1 MLAALHPPLMR
12 RRVLSLPVSLS
23 LRYLFAY
30 HFVFETAND
39 SEVGD
44 ITHVQLVS
52 TMKKHSSP
60 ERKHGPLRCQ

>member
-30 HFVFETAND
+30 HFVFETANVD
-39 SEVGD
+39 SEVKLETSLTCNSFRRRRSIAHLNESMD
-44 ITHVQLVS
+44 
-52 TMKKHSSP
+52 
-60 ERKHGPLRCQ
+60 R